1 MSASSSA
8 VRALA
13 LGVLLGGAVLEAG
26 CTTLPRGRTADPAED
41 EFVGMDLTEAPE
53 TEEGG
58 TGTPTRQPEGVD
70 VTWEDNGVAIR
81 QTSKGGKPR
90 AMETPN
96 SRANKR
102 LVTTPPSR

>member
-1 MSASSSA
+1 MRA
-8 VRALA
+8 VA
-13 LGVLLGGAVLEAG
+13 LGVLVGVAALESG
-26 CTTLPRGRTADPAED
+26 CTTLPRGRAADPAED
-41 EFVGMDLTEAPE
+41 EFLGMDLTEVPDEDA
-53 TEEGG
+53 T
-58 TGTPTRQPEGVD
+58 TAAAPTRQPEGVD

-96 SRANKR
+96 SRGNKR